1 MGKKEGRRMT
11 TVFANLLTSV
21 GAQLAGVPPAALA
34 PLLWNA
40 VLLVAVRAAIR
51 ARDRRL
57 AQPAT
62 AGASPSTDEFRS
74 AA

>member
-1 MGKKEGRRMT
+1 MT

-21 GAQLAGVPPAALA
+21 AAQLAGVPPAALA

-57 AQPAT
+57 APPAT

>member
-1 MGKKEGRRMT
+1 MVT
-11 TVFANLLTSV
+11 TVFGNLLTSI

-40 VLLVAVRAAIR
+40 VLLVGVRRAIE
-51 ARDRRL
+51 ARDRRRAEL
-57 AQPAT
+57 ESGSARAR
-62 AGASPSTDEFRS
+62 AEEGEFRS

>member
-1 MGKKEGRRMT
+1 MT

-21 GAQLAGVPPAALA
+21 AAQLAGVPPAALA

>member
-1 MGKKEGRRMT
+1 MT
-11 TVFANLLTSV
+11 TVFANLLASV

-40 VLLVAVRAAIR
+40 VLLVGVRRAIQ
-51 ARDRRL
+51 ARDGRL
-57 AQPAT
+57 AEPESGSARPC
-62 AGASPSTDEFRS
+62 AEGGEFRS

>member
-1 MGKKEGRRMT
+1 MIT
-11 TVFANLLTSV
+11 TMFGHLFTSV

-40 VLLVAVRAAIR
+40 LLLVGVRQAIR
-51 ARDRRL
+51 ARDRQRES
-57 AQPAT
+57 AT
-62 AGASPSTDEFRS
+62 GGARAGVETGEFRS

>member
-1 MGKKEGRRMT
+1 MITTMFGRL
-11 TVFANLLTSV
+11 FTSV

-40 VLLVAVRAAIR
+40 LLLVGVRQAIR
-51 ARDRRL
+51 ARDRQL
-57 AQPAT
+57 ESAT
-62 AGASPSTDEFRS
+62 GGARAGVETGEFRS